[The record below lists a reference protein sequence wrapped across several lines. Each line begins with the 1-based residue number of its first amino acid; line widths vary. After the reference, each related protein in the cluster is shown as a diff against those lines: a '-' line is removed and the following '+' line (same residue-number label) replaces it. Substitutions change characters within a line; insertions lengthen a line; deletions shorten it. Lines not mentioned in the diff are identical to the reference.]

1 MSFMSSTNVTPDA
14 VASAASR
21 LESLGASITGA
32 NTAAAAVTTQLIP
45 AAEDEIS
52 AAIAGLFNT
61 CAQDFHGLAAQ
72 AAAFHDGFVQTLY
85 SSAESY
91 VAAEASSAAALVGS
105 GGPTAA
111 QVIQL
116 YGNGPIPENAFP
128 YGSLKQQSFTQ
139 SVTEGL
145 QILDIQAQQALA
157 VPGNTISIYGYSQSA
172 VVVSLEMANL
182 QAHGV
187 PTSNASFFIVGNPM
201 NPNGGFYE
209 RFAGLQLPSLG
220 MNFYGATPSNAYP
233 TKIYTIEYDSVADY
247 PRYPIDIFSDLNAA
261 LSTNHFYYH
270 VLTAQQINSAVPLP
284 TSGPTQTQYYMI
296 PSPDL
301 PLAAAFR
308 GIPFIGNPIADL
320 LEPDLTYL
328 VNLGYGDP
336 LYGWSTGPANVPT
349 QAGLLPPLSAFQE
362 MPGLLASGTQLGIH
376 NFIGDFT
383 GTGPNPV
390 TVPSLSSIIS
400 LLEHPQTLLNS
411 LIGNSGANNILNG
424 LLGASSASGASTGA
438 AAGLSSIMS
447 ASPATLGPALATT
460 ALSTLAA
467 VPVTLGNT
475 ITEVANV
482 VSNLAADVYS
492 IGYITAD
499 VLNAALISIP
509 SYDLNLFLDGLLQA
523 FNGQP
528 VEGLINAIGQPIA
541 SDVGLYPWL
550 LNLWVGAVTNPSEAA
565 GPQSGIASI
574 GIG

>member
-1 MSFMSSTNVTPDA
+1 MSFMSSTNVNPDA
-14 VASAASR
+14 LAVAAAH
-21 LESLGASITGA
+21 LENLGASITDA
-32 NTAAAAVTTQLIP
+32 NRAAAAVTTQVIP

-52 AAIAGLFNT
+52 AAIAGVFTT

-72 AAAFHDGFVQTLY
+72 AAEFHGGFVQALY
-85 SSAESY
+85 SSGKSY
-91 VAAEASSAAALVGS
+91 LAAEASSAAALVGT

-116 YGNGPIPENAFP
+116 YGNGPIAENAFP
-128 YGSLKQQSFTQ
+128 YGSLKQLSFTQ
-139 SVTEGL
+139 SVAQGV
-145 QILDIQAQQALA
+145 QILDLQAQQALS

-172 VVVSLEMANL
+172 VVVSLEIANL

-187 PTSNASFFIVGNPM
+187 PTSNASFFIVGDPM

-209 RFAGLQLPSLG
+209 RFAGLQMPSLG

-247 PRYPIDIFSDLNAA
+247 PRYPLDIFSDLNAA

-270 VLTAQQINSAVPLP
+270 VLTQQQLNSAVLLP
-284 TSGPTQTQYYMI
+284 TSGPTQTQYYMV

-301 PLAAAFR
+301 PLASAFR
-308 GIPFIGNPIADL
+308 GIPFIGGPIADL
-320 LEPDLTYL
+320 VQPDLTYL

-376 NFIGDFT
+376 NFIADFN
-383 GTGPNPV
+383 GTGPSPV
-390 TVPSLSSIIS
+390 TLPSLSSIIS
-400 LLEHPQTLLNS
+400 VLEHPQTLLNS
-411 LIGNSGANNILNG
+411 LIGNSGANGLLNG
-424 LLGASSASGASTGA
+424 LLGASSGSGAATGA
-438 AAGLSSIMS
+438 ATGLSSIMA

-460 ALSTLAA
+460 ALSTLATA
-467 VPVTLGNT
+467 PVTLANT

-482 VSNLAADVYS
+482 VSNLASDVYS

-509 SYDLNLFLDGLLQA
+509 SYDLNLFLNGLLQA

-565 GPQSGIASI
+565 GPQTGIPSI

>member
-61 CAQDFHGLAAQ
+61 CAQDFRGLAAQ

-270 VLTAQQINSAVPLP
+270 VLTQQQINSAVPLP